1 MSSRPKAIG
10 AGRRRGTMGRA
21 RGGWALGTRAVAVGL
36 GLATLA
42 GGAAGLAGCATVAQ
56 NRRGH
61 LADPMMSLT
70 GESLDAARH
79 QKLYDTREGAAGG
92 DGATAGGGCGC
103 Q

>member
-1 MSSRPKAIG
+1 MRHATRLRPFALALAAI
-10 AGRRRGTMGRA
+10 A
-21 RGGWALGTRAVAVGL
+21 
-36 GLATLA
+36 
-42 GGAAGLAGCATVAQ
+42 LAGCATVPQ
-56 NRRGH
+56 NRRAR

-70 GESLDAARH
+70 DEPLDAARR